1 MLARMLARH
10 LRLGRHVGVHARRC
24 ATHAGLGRSSSP
36 WGVLGV
42 SREADLDDC
51 KEAYR
56 KLALALHPDTNPS
69 PDAAARFAVVVEAY
83 QSIAGGGARGGPAGL
98 RGAHTVGGVL
108 VVTLEALRQ
117 DPRYAVHTC
126 RLILEEDSAPGG
138 RAGTVGAAAAAV
150 AEQAGALHAGGGGGA
165 GAGGCG
171 EGSSD
176 ALSTEHVHEVTCSP
190 WDSVADLR
198 QQLQVEVDLPERM
211 RYVDRRGASGGH
223 ELIFRSQLMG
233 EHLLLQDYGL
243 VDGDTLHFAVRQQLL
258 GTSDGK

>member
-1 MLARMLARH
+1 MLARH
-10 LRLGRHVGVHARRC
+10 LRLGRHLGVHARRC
-24 ATHAGLGRSSSP
+24 ATHAGSSSP

-83 QSIAGGGARGGPAGL
+83 QSIAGGGARGGPSGM

-108 VVTLEALRQ
+108 VVTLEALKQ

-126 RLILEEDSAPGG
+126 RLILEEDGAPSG
-138 RAGTVGAAAAAV
+138 RAGPVGAVAAAV
-150 AEQAGALHAGGGGGA
+150 AEQAGALHTGGGGG
-165 GAGGCG
+165 GGG
-171 EGSSD
+171 GGSSD

-243 VDGDTLHFAVRQQLL
+243 VDGDRVHFAVRQQLL
-258 GTSDGK
+258 GASKEH

>member
-1 MLARMLARH
+1 MFLARRLA
-10 LRLGRHVGVHARRC
+10 LGRHLGVHARRC
-24 ATHAGLGRSSSP
+24 ATHAGLGHSSSP

-69 PDAAARFAVVVEAY
+69 PDAAARFAAVVEAY

-108 VVTLEALRQ
+108 VITLEALRQ

-126 RLILEEDSAPGG
+126 RLILEEEGSAPDG
-138 RAGTVGAAAAAV
+138 RAGAVGAAAAAV
-150 AEQAGALHAGGGGGA
+150 AAPAGALRGAGGGGA
-165 GAGGCG
+165 G
-171 EGSSD
+171 SD
-176 ALSTEHVHEVTCSP
+176 ALSTEHVHAVRCSP

-198 QQLQVEVDLPERM
+198 QQLQVELRLPEPM
-211 RYVDRRGASGGH
+211 RYAHRRGASGGH
-223 ELIFRSQLMG
+223 ELIFRSQLLG

-243 VDGDTLHFAVRQQLL
+243 VDGDTVHFAVRRQL
-258 GTSDGK
+258 T

>member
-1 MLARMLARH
+1 MLAR
-10 LRLGRHVGVHARRC
+10 LRLGRHLGVHARRC
-24 ATHAGLGRSSSP
+24 ATHAGLGHSSSP

-51 KEAYR
+51 KDAYR

-69 PDAAARFAVVVEAY
+69 PDAAVRFTAVVEAY

-126 RLILEEDSAPGG
+126 RLILEEDIALGG
-138 RAGTVGAAAAAV
+138 RAGPVGEAAAAV
-150 AEQAGALHAGGGGGA
+150 ADQAGALHAGGGGG
-165 GAGGCG
+165 GVG

-243 VDGDTLHFAVRQQLL
+243 VDGDTVHFAVRQQLS
-258 GTSDGK
+258 GTSKKQG